1 VGFTL
6 APFLLLP
13 EQIPHSFEE
22 GSSAGASRRF
32 FMSAT
37 HKSLQKKFERKQS
50 SLRTTVDCKKR
61 GELSELAFVH
71 KAERLGFGV
80 SKPYGESNRY
90 DFIVHSQPN
99 FWKVQIKSSNSV
111 GWGGGY
117 LIHTERRRGEKQ
129 VPYTVEEIDFLVAH
143 IVPEDEWFIIPVR
156 AFVPHWSVHLY
167 PRGTAPTGRYEKY
180 RDAWYLMM

>member
-1 VGFTL
+1 
-6 APFLLLP
+6 
-13 EQIPHSFEE
+13 
-22 GSSAGASRRF
+22 
-32 FMSAT
+32 MSTT

-50 SLRTTVDCKKR
+50 SLRAAVDCKKR

-71 KAERLGFGV
+71 KAESLGFGV

-90 DFIVHSQPN
+90 DFIVHSEPN

-111 GWGGGY
+111 GWGGY
-117 LIHTERRRGEKQ
+117 MIHAHRRRGEKQ

-143 IVPEDEWFIIPVR
+143 IVPEDEWFVIPVR
-156 AFVPHWSVHLY
+156 AFVPRRSVHLF
-167 PRGTAPTGRYEKY
+167 PRGTAEPGRYEKY